1 MGLAAARRCRSGS
14 LKTRLAAPGL
24 LRSPGAA
31 ESRALSEATSPRTS
45 RKFAGAGR
53 PRVFPL
59 RATPGRSGPVS
70 SPARAKADRHDRVR
84 PRDSSS
90 LFITK
95 RRAAPVGF
103 AGVRRAPT
111 AVTEGSPLPRPA
123 RRAGREPRKVL
134 SERAKMQSW
143 NFRLLGTP
151 AHRVWHLRAPL
162 ALRVLLRSPTR
173 SPAQRGLPRP
183 CTSL

>member
-1 MGLAAARRCRSGS
+1 MLAQGARAF
-14 LKTRLAAPGL
+14 L
-24 LRSPGAA
+24 
-31 ESRALSEATSPRTS
+31 
-45 RKFAGAGR
+45 
-53 PRVFPL
+53 L

-123 RRAGREPRKVL
+123 RRAGREPTK
-134 SERAKMQSW
+134 SAERARENAIVELSSARHSCAPGVAPARASRAARAAAEPYALAGAKGTAAPVHVPMR
-143 NFRLLGTP
+143 RLGDEESP
-151 AHRVWHLRAPL
+151 RKQNGRQCSKRRCCCRAAARVNEATY
-162 ALRVLLRSPTR
+162 ASV
-173 SPAQRGLPRP
+173 
-183 CTSL
+183 